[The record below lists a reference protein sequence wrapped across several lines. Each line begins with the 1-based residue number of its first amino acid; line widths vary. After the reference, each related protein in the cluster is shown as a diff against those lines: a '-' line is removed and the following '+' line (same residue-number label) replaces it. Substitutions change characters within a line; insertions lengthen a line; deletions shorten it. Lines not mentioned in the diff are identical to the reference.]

1 MTAKT
6 DAKNTLDL
14 LLKMEIPKPPEKE
27 VKILRLSKACGQD
40 VVFKLKALP
49 YDRVAEIEDMH
60 HADDTPVFIVLAGCI
75 SPDLKN
81 QGLLKKYGAF
91 TPEDLVKK
99 MLLPGEI
106 EDLSR
111 AIETLSGYRVI
122 TYDEVKK
129 K

>member
-1 MTAKT
+1 M
-6 DAKNTLDL
+6 DTLDL
-14 LLKMEIPKPPEKE
+14 LLKAEIPNPPEKA
-27 VKILRLSKACGQD
+27 VKLRRLSKACGGD
-40 VVFKLKALP
+40 VVFRLRALP
-49 YDRVAEIEDMH
+49 YSRVAEIEEMHRGDDM
-60 HADDTPVFIVLAGCI
+60 PVFILLAGCV

-81 QGLLKKYGAF
+81 RDLMEKYKAL
-91 TPEDLVKK
+91 TPEELIKA

-111 AIETLSGYRVI
+111 EVERLSGYRTA